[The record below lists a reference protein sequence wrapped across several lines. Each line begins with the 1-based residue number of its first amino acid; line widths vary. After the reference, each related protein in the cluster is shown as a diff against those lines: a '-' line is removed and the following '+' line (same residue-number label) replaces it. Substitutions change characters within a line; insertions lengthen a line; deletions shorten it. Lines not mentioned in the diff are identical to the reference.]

1 MKIATADEMR
11 EIDRLTQTDYDIPA
25 DLLMEKAALAAL
37 EVMEQTEGGLTGKLV
52 YLCCGRGNNGGDGLA
67 LARLLMDKQAQVMV
81 ILAAE
86 PGSYTGLAEVNLRR
100 AQRFGVEIVTW
111 ESYDKTGLEKADLV
125 VDALLGTGS
134 RGVPRETIARLI
146 VAVNELR
153 KPVYALDLP
162 SGIGVDTGQVN
173 GVAVKAMTTITFG
186 LPQPGLMI
194 YPGAEY
200 AGKVVVASLG
210 FPRPL
215 LENGNLNLSYLTR
228 AEIRTFL
235 PRRKATD
242 HKGANGHLLI
252 IGGSPGMTGA
262 VGLAAR
268 GALRSGSGLVTIAL
282 RDCFCQEKPTEAI
295 LTGWEGLPARMKTC
309 DGIVIGPGMSTAAD
323 GRELLIRLLENSRV
337 PLLIDADGLNLLAR
351 ETDMLKKCGAPVT
364 LTPHPGEMARLTGL
378 EIKEIQSDR
387 LGIARQ
393 YAGQWGVVLILKGA
407 RTIIALPDGTAY
419 INLTGNEGMA
429 TAGTGDVLA
438 GMVGALA
445 VQGVSPG
452 HAAVLGA
459 YLHGLAGDLAAEY
472 GGTAGMIAGDVADH
486 IPEAYRRILGT
497 DYRESQSLL
506 RRCLPLGTLS

>member
-1 MKIATADEMR
+1 MKIATANEMR
-11 EIDRLTQTDYDIPA
+11 EIDRLTQADYDIPA

-37 EVMEQTEGGLTGKLV
+37 EVMEQTEGDLTGKRV

-67 LARLLMDKQAQVMV
+67 LARLLMDKQAQVTV

-86 PGSYTGLAEVNLRR
+86 PASYTGLAEVNLKR
-100 AQRFGVEIVTW
+100 AQRFGVAIVTW
-111 ESYDKTGLEKADLV
+111 KGYDKTGLEKADLV

-146 VAVNELR
+146 VAVNELK
-153 KPVYALDLP
+153 KPVFALDLP

-186 LPQPGLMI
+186 LPQPGLLI

-215 LENGNLNLSYLTR
+215 LDSGDLNLNYLSRVEVR
-228 AEIRTFL
+228 ALL
-235 PRRKATD
+235 PRRKAAA

-268 GALRSGSGLVTIAL
+268 GALRGGSGLVTIGL
-282 RDCFCQEKPTEAI
+282 RDCVCPEKPTEAI
-295 LTGWEGLPARMKTC
+295 LTGWEGLPDRLETY

-351 ETDMLKKCGAPVT
+351 ETDQLKKCGVPLV

-387 LGIARQ
+387 LGIARH
-393 YAGQWGVVLILKGA
+393 YAGQWGVVLVLKGA

-419 INLTGNEGMA
+419 INLTGNAGMA

-438 GMVGALA
+438 GMAGALA
-445 VQGVSPG
+445 VQGIPHG

-459 YLHGLAGDLAAEY
+459 YLHGLAGDLAAEDR
-472 GGTAGMIAGDVADH
+472 GPAGMIAGDVADH
-486 IPEAYRRILGT
+486 IPEAYRRILEP

-506 RRCLPLGTLS
+506 RRCWPLGTLS